1 MAKLTWVDPSSFV
14 AMELDM
20 HLLNFT
26 KLSRKFLDFY
36 FLVGTNLTTAKY
48 KQGTTAHQYNPCP
61 DDISLQKGLF
71 LSLRLHDTYIVP

>member
-20 HLLNFT
+20 HLLNLT
-26 KLSRKFLDFY
+26 KLSGKFLDFY

-48 KQGTTAHQYNPCP
+48 K
-61 DDISLQKGLF
+61 
-71 LSLRLHDTYIVP
+71 